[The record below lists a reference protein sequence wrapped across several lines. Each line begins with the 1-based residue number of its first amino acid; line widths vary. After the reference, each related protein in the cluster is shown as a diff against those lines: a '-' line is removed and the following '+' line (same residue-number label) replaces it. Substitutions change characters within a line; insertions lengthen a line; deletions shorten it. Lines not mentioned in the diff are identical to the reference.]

1 MLALSINGYEIFDNN
16 KINLIQEAVFFV
28 SESENAYKILYEKYL
43 SSITES
49 GIEQQQKDAIM
60 EISVRKYLT
69 EYRNKYS
76 NIDYTGAYINVNLS
90 DIALGYYVSQW
101 LNTGCFMYY
110 VKEKCDLK
118 KSSNLETS
126 VLLDDL
132 LAVWVIFIQLLA
144 ATILA
149 FIYELAE
156 AELSIFESCTLN
168 WQ

>member
-1 MLALSINGYEIFDNN
+1 
-16 KINLIQEAVFFV
+16 
-28 SESENAYKILYEKYL
+28 
-43 SSITES
+43 
-49 GIEQQQKDAIM
+49 M

-76 NIDYTGAYINVNLS
+76 NIDHTGAYINVNLS

-101 LNTGCFMYY
+101 LNNGFFMYN

-144 ATILA
+144 ATILV